1 MFIFFIIPI
10 LGAFSHI
17 YFLDQYNNK
26 NYILFFL
33 IILTICSTIH
43 YGYKYIHKRDFMD
56 LRNANFV
63 NSIDARVLDN
73 KLSGLKW
80 ISCLNPTD
88 TKKEIKDLMD
98 SIEIIKNDSRTK
110 GLITEYQFISV
121 ILEKYDYSP
130 SQVWFINHVVN
141 ENKDSRFFKS
151 YKTLLIKQIKKHK
164 TEVFYLIKPFWN
176 DDKIFE
182 KGLNKNC
189 YKKTKINNILDIYLL
204 QECDD
209 LKG

>member
-1 MFIFFIIPI
+1 
-10 LGAFSHI
+10 
-17 YFLDQYNNK
+17 
-26 NYILFFL
+26 
-33 IILTICSTIH
+33 
-43 YGYKYIHKRDFMD
+43 MD

-63 NSIDARVLDN
+63 NSIDARILDS

-88 TKKEIKDLMD
+88 PKKEIQDLMD
-98 SIEIIKNDSRTK
+98 TIEIIKNDSRRI

-121 ILEKYDYSP
+121 ILGKYDYSP

-204 QECDD
+204 QACDD